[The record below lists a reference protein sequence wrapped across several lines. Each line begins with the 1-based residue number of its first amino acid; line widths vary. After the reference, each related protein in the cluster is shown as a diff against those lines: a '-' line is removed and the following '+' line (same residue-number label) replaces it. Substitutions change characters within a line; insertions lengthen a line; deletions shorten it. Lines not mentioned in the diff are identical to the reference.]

1 MSELPPGA
9 ELAERDGKWV
19 LMTLGPSGVTT
30 TTFETRADA
39 EAAIESHRRA
49 VQSLSTE

>member
-1 MSELPPGA
+1 MSELPPGV
-9 ELAERDGKWV
+9 ELSERDGKWV

-30 TTFETRADA
+30 TTFKRKEDA
-39 EAAIESHRRA
+39 EAAIESHRQA